1 MSIKMKQLERRVEES
16 EKKSEYFQK
25 KYEEKLTND
34 KKQKRKIE
42 NWINEVKVNLDSGDT
57 WYYRSFNDIFGFEQN
72 NILDALFEFMSQN
85 WIIQW

>member
-57 WYYRSFNDIFGFEQN
+57 
-72 NILDALFEFMSQN
+72 
-85 WIIQW
+85 